1 MTTPMQKLLLA
12 LLLVCLF
19 SAADAQAQNPKM
31 KRIFNGKNLRGW
43 VQPENNTWW
52 TVADKELHVKSGP
65 NRKGSI
71 LWTEQPYRNFVV
83 QCEFKMGEGVVD
95 SGVFLREERMQVQIG
110 ISGSLKRDMTG
121 SPYVPGKGYPVEA
134 AGVADLLDL
143 EGWNTLKAQAI
154 GNTYTV
160 WLNGKEVMTYTL
172 EGAIAEGPIGLQLH
186 PNNEMSIAY
195 RNIRAAKL
203 GN

>member
-1 MTTPMQKLLLA
+1 MQKLLL
-12 LLLVCLF
+12 VCLMF
-19 SAADAQAQNPKM
+19 FLFAAPDMQAQNPKM
-31 KRIFNGKNLRGW
+31 KRIFNGKNLKGW

-52 TVADKELHVKSGP
+52 TVSGKELHVKSGP

-71 LWTEQPYRNFVV
+71 LWTEKPYRNFVV
-83 QCEFKMGEGVVD
+83 QCEFKMGDGVVD

-134 AGVADLLDL
+134 KGVAELLDL
-143 EGWNTLKAQAI
+143 TGWNTLKAQAV

-160 WLNGKEVMTYTL
+160 WLNGEEVMTYTL
-172 EGAIAEGPIGLQLH
+172 EGAKTEGPIGLQLH
-186 PNNEMSIAY
+186 PGNEMSIAF
-195 RNIRAAKL
+195 RNIKAGKIAD
-203 GN
+203 